1 MNHNNFFKTAQLILY
16 KQKLFIE
23 SITFFL
29 IFIFLFIL
37 SVLNIKFNLF
47 KFITF
52 DPFWVERSITISGL
66 GITYSLIFLIIAI
79 YTFNL
84 NYKKF
89 SVFIILY
96 KSSKSTIC
104 IFYNKFKKLINIKKT
119 DLGLL
124 LAILLGV
131 FTTSHFLTQPIRQ
144 DEASTFFSYI
154 HKGFPYFFI
163 YDRPNNHVLHSIL
176 SAMST
181 SIFGFNLVAI
191 RLTAFISGIL
201 CIPTTYLI
209 CKRIFHKKSGL
220 LASYLLAVSPVF
232 ILYSTMARGYT
243 LITLF
248 TLLLILSVHSYL
260 NTKSK
265 IYLIVTSFV
274 ASLGIFTIP
283 VMIFPISGIY
293 LYITLRKILN
303 NESLYKIFK
312 ECLVPLVFFTS
323 FFTFLF
329 YTPVLFFTNDIDLI
343 INNSIIKSQPF
354 DIFITS
360 LDSHLI
366 SVVDNLFRKSLPLW
380 IKYSIWFLI
389 IISIVFLIAERKYNK
404 LLLIISII
412 IGIIIILFLKRK
424 VPYARIY
431 LFLLPL
437 IFIYADLGFTL
448 IMRLFTRSI
457 RLVVMSIITIFFLLF
472 SIHLSINYNISEERD
487 TGIAP
492 DSKQIAKMLIPY
504 IKSGDK
510 IIGTKLVTQ
519 SIRFYIK
526 LYGIQYLPH
535 IYAKRTDKSI
545 HHHFYIVSKDY
556 KESMK
561 KITKFGTWN
570 DYRKYRKDY
579 TELELEKLR
588 NKKGF
593 MSKQNQF
600 YIINKYYKESIQ
612 DFTKESVNKLIEYG
626 DLEVY
631 TDY

>member
-1 MNHNNFFKTAQLILY
+1 LNHNNFFKTAQLILY